1 MSGAEGYTPEIESD
15 VSATIRLDPR
25 LYSRDALLRA
35 AYWHSGVA
43 YIQMP
48 ESSDGQIVVK
58 VTLKQHLPSLDNPKP
73 IPIDRVVGDFCNSLL
88 DFELRRQIDTETAPI
103 RELIL
108 AKAFS
113 ESGVLED
120 EPQGTIADPVE
131 AKKPNRLVKIVSSS
145 DSH

>member
-1 MSGAEGYTPEIESD
+1 MSGAEGFTPEIESD
-15 VSATIRLDPR
+15 GSTTIRLDPR
-25 LYSRDALLRA
+25 LYSREALLRA
-35 AYWHSGVA
+35 AYWHSAVA
-43 YIQMP
+43 YIQIP
-48 ESSDGQIVVK
+48 ESSDGRIVVK

-88 DFELRRQIDTETAPI
+88 DFELRRQIETETAPI

-131 AKKPNRLVKIVSSS
+131 AQNPNRLVKIVGSS
-145 DSH
+145 DSQ

>member
-1 MSGAEGYTPEIESD
+1 MENF
-15 VSATIRLDPR
+15 SA
-25 LYSRDALLRA
+25 
-35 AYWHSGVA
+35 
-43 YIQMP
+43 
-48 ESSDGQIVVK
+48 
-58 VTLKQHLPSLDNPKP
+58 LDNPKP
-73 IPIDRVVGDFCNSLL
+73 ISIDCVVGDFCNSLL

-131 AKKPNRLVKIVSSS
+131 AKKPNRLVKIVGSSGS
-145 DSH
+145 Q

>member
-1 MSGAEGYTPEIESD
+1 
-15 VSATIRLDPR
+15 
-25 LYSRDALLRA
+25 
-35 AYWHSGVA
+35 
-43 YIQMP
+43 MP

-88 DFELRRQIDTETAPI
+88 DFELRRQIETETAPI

-120 EPQGTIADPVE
+120 EPQGTLADPVE
-131 AKKPNRLVKIVSSS
+131 AKNPNRLVKIVGSSGS
-145 DSH
+145 Q